1 MYRTQPHTSG
11 VLRTGLCIGMAGGLA
26 EIAVVWLYSTL
37 SGGSAAMVA
46 RQVASSV
53 GLNGAAAGI
62 AVHMSLAV
70 ALGMGLAALM
80 RTAPRRPMHDAVVYT
95 FMLGGLAA
103 VWAVNFFVVLPAISP
118 SFVHLLPLAV
128 TLASKLAFGLAAAVT
143 ACALT
148 SAGSEPAIAG
158 APRLA

>member
-1 MYRTQPHTSG
+1 
-11 VLRTGLCIGMAGGLA
+11 LCIGVAGGLA
-26 EIAVVWLYSTL
+26 EIAVVSLYSTL

-62 AVHMSLAV
+62 AVHMGLAV
-70 ALGMGLAALM
+70 MLGVGLSALM
-80 RTAPRRPMHDAVVYT
+80 RTEVRQPARNAVVYA
-95 FMLGGLAA
+95 FMLGCLAV

-118 SFVHLLPLAV
+118 GFVHLLPFAV
-128 TLASKLAFGLAAAVT
+128 TLASKLAFGLAAAAT

-148 SAGSEPAIAG
+148 SAGTERGVAG
-158 APRLA
+158 VPDLA